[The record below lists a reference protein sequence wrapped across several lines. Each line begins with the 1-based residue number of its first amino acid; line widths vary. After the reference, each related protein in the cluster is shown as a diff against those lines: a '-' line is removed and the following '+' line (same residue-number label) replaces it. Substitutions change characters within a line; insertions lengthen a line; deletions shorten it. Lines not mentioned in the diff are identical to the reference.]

1 MELIKSTNINLQGK
15 NAVVIGR
22 SKLVGSPMA
31 NLLKLNDCTVT
42 ICHSKTNN
50 LSDFCKTADILVVA
64 IGKANFVKQNWIKP
78 GAIVI
83 DCGINSVLIDNKSK
97 IIGDIDYE
105 GVSKVAGHVTPVPG
119 GVGPMTISMLLANTV
134 ESAVRFYNKF
144 STDSDWIMQFNP
156 LKLKSPVPE
165 DIEIAKAQ
173 QPKKISTIAQE
184 IHLLESEYEC
194 YGHSKAKVS
203 LSVLN
208 RTKNKPNGNYVVVTG

>member
-1 MELIKSTNINLQGK
+1 
-15 NAVVIGR
+15 
-22 SKLVGSPMA
+22 
-31 NLLKLNDCTVT
+31 
-42 ICHSKTNN
+42 
-50 LSDFCKTADILVVA
+50 
-64 IGKANFVKQNWIKP
+64 
-78 GAIVI
+78 
-83 DCGINSVLIDNKSK
+83 
-97 IIGDIDYE
+97 
-105 GVSKVAGHVTPVPG
+105 
-119 GVGPMTISMLLANTV
+119 MLLANTV

-144 STDSDWIMQFNP
+144 STDSDWIMQYNP